1 VHLLTIKCPKDTH
14 NPLKE
19 DTNLNTYMAKASDVQ
34 RKWYVVD
41 AEGVVLGRLASQVA
55 SILRGKNKPIYTP
68 HVDTGDYVI
77 ILNADKVVLTGK
89 KLDQKIYY
97 KHSGFAGGLKETPYR
112 RLLAEK
118 PEFAVQK
125 AIIGMLPKGPLGRKM
140 AKKMK
145 VYAGTEHEHAAQQPE
160 VLVIK

>member
-1 VHLLTIKCPKDTH
+1 MK
-14 NPLKE
+14 
-19 DTNLNTYMAKASDVQ
+19 TYMAKASDVQ

-97 KHSGFAGGLKETPYR
+97 KHSGFVGGLKETPYR

>member
-1 VHLLTIKCPKDTH
+1 MK
-14 NPLKE
+14 
-19 DTNLNTYMAKASDVQ
+19 TYMAKASDVQ

-97 KHSGFAGGLKETPYR
+97 KHSGYAGGLKETPYR

-118 PEFAVQK
+118 PEFAVEK

-145 VYAGTEHEHAAQQPE
+145 VYAGSEHEHAAQQPE